1 MAVIPIRQ
9 STTSSTRTDLR
20 LRRGQ
25 RLGKYRLEK
34 RLGQGG
40 YCEVWKA
47 RDSIEGIRVALKIPL
62 MGVNGERDNKSLL
75 REVRLVAQ
83 LRHKHILPVKN
94 ADIIDGYAIL
104 ATELSVGTLDDRSKP
119 MSPRRL
125 LSIIAQ
131 VLDGLA
137 HAHTHRLLHCD
148 VNQITAFLF
157 PHGRAAL
164 GLFGI
169 GQQIKGRMDTI
180 DEYGTPGYVA
190 PEQAYGRPGYRSDC
204 FAVGLVLYEY
214 LTGYLPRWP
223 FTWPPRGYQRLRERV
238 SPALVRLIKQALSVD
253 PARRFANAGQMLDA
267 LLQAAPEQTFNGF
280 VKKPAQTK
288 KTDWRKSRRQAF
300 LGRYGKVLN
309 LTFTCLD
316 CGEPIAEEMAIC
328 PWCGSSRNRFD
339 ACSQFTHICHRCHKG
354 MHPTW
359 RFCPW
364 CYGPGYEPQEEAEI
378 RSPRYYT
385 RCRHCKGK
393 LMRFMQYCPWCRR
406 KVRKPWRV
414 NPFPELCGR
423 CSWSID
429 STYWNYCPW
438 CTQRL
443 IH

>member
-1 MAVIPIRQ
+1 MA
-9 STTSSTRTDLR
+9 
-20 LRRGQ
+20 
-25 RLGKYRLEK
+25 
-34 RLGQGG
+34 
-40 YCEVWKA
+40 
-47 RDSIEGIRVALKIPL
+47 
-62 MGVNGERDNKSLL
+62 
-75 REVRLVAQ
+75 
-83 LRHKHILPVKN
+83 
-94 ADIIDGYAIL
+94 
-104 ATELSVGTLDDRSKP
+104 
-119 MSPRRL
+119 
-125 LSIIAQ
+125 
-131 VLDGLA
+131 
-137 HAHTHRLLHCD
+137 
-148 VNQITAFLF
+148 
-157 PHGRAAL
+157 
-164 GLFGI
+164 
-169 GQQIKGRMDTI
+169 TI

-190 PEQAYGRPGYRSDC
+190 PEQAYGRPSYRSDC

-223 FTWPPRGYQRLRERV
+223 FSWPPRGYQRLRERI

-253 PARRFANAGQMLDA
+253 PARRFANAGRMLDA
-267 LLQAAPEQTFNGF
+267 LLQAAPEQAFNGF

-328 PWCGSSRNRFD
+328 PWCSSDRNRFD
-339 ACSQFTHICHRCHKG
+339 TCSQFSHICHRCHKG

-364 CYGPGYEPQEEAEI
+364 CYGPGYQPQEEAGV

-406 KVRKPWRV
+406 KVRKAWRV

-423 CSWSID
+423 CGWSID

>member
-9 STTSSTRTDLR
+9 PTLLSPPLDLR

-40 YCEVWKA
+40 YCEVWRA
-47 RDSIEGIRVALKIPL
+47 RDAIEGIRVALKIPL
-62 MGVNGERDNKSLL
+62 IGVNGERDNNSLL

-94 ADIIDGYAIL
+94 ADIIDGYAVL
-104 ATELSVGTLDDRSKP
+104 ATELSGGTLADRSKP
-119 MSPRRL
+119 MSPRRI
-125 LSIIAQ
+125 LSIVAQ
-131 VLDGLA
+131 VLDGLSHA
-137 HAHTHRLLHCD
+137 HAHRLVHCD
-148 VNQITAFLF
+148 VNPNNIFLF
-157 PHGRAAL
+157 PDGRAAL
-164 GLFGI
+164 GDFGI
-169 GQQIKGRMDTI
+169 GQQVKGRMGTI

-190 PEQAYGRPGYRSDC
+190 PEQAYGRPTYRSDC

-214 LTGYLPRWP
+214 ITGYLPRWP
-223 FTWPPRGYQRLRERV
+223 FTWPPRGYLRLRERV
-238 SPALVRLIKQALSVD
+238 SPAMVRLIKQAFSVD
-253 PARRFANAGQMLDA
+253 PARRFANASQMLDA

-280 VKKPAQTK
+280 AKKPEKAK
-288 KTDWRKSRRQAF
+288 KTDWRKSRRQTF
-300 LGRYGKVLN
+300 LARYGKVLN
-309 LTFTCLD
+309 LNFTCLD
-316 CGEPIAEEMAIC
+316 CGEPIAEEMTVC
-328 PWCGSSRNRFD
+328 PWCSSDRNRFD

-364 CYGPGYEPQEEAEI
+364 CYGPGYQPQEDTQV
-378 RSPRYYT
+378 RSPRYHT
-385 RCRHCKGK
+385 HCRYCHGK
-393 LMRFMQYCPWCRR
+393 LARFMQYCPWCRR
-406 KVRKPWRV
+406 KVRKPWRIS
-414 NPFPELCGR
+414 PFPELCGR
-423 CSWSID
+423 CGWSID